1 MQNDP
6 RLLLLSQEDNILVL
20 RNAVEAG
27 ETIYVEYQQIR
38 LPIRIS
44 LGHKIARQ
52 SIKKG
57 DKVIKYGV
65 PIGSASCYIS
75 RGEFVHL
82 HNLQSNYTPTYAL
95 EHKDNDY
102 D

>member
-6 RLLLLSQEDNILVL
+6 RLLLLSQEDNIFVL

-27 ETIYVEYQQIR
+27 ETIYVEQQQIR
-38 LPIRIS
+38 FQNRIG

-52 SIKKG
+52 SIEKG
-57 DKVIKYGV
+57 ENVVKYGV
-65 PIGSASCYIS
+65 PIGKASCYIS

-82 HNLQSNYTPTYAL
+82 HNLQSDYTPTYAL
-95 EHKDNDY
+95 EHEYNDY